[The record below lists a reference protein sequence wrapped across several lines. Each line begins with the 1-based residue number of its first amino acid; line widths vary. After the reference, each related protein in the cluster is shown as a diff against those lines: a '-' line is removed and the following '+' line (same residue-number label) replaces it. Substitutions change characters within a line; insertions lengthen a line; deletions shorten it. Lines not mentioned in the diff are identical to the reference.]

1 MSVRR
6 EWSRDEEL
14 FLKNNFSHMSIH
26 DICKQLDRKIPSVT
40 DKAYRLGLKGG
51 TYSKKEKQPI
61 SKPKRSGFAWGKKE
75 TDNLIKWYSRAGAKR
90 IADKTDRTELEV
102 TQKAKQLGL
111 N

>member
-1 MSVRR
+1 MELIMSVRK
-6 EWSRDEEL
+6 EWSRDEE
-14 FLKNNFSHMSIH
+14 
-26 DICKQLDRKIPSVT
+26 
-40 DKAYRLGLKGG
+40 
-51 TYSKKEKQPI
+51 I
-61 SKPKRSGFAWGKKE
+61 SNPKRSGFAWGKKE